1 MTLAEKVLSVDDSRP
16 SDGID
21 NIGHNIKRAGKRER
35 DFEEATRASSIKR
48 FCFVLSVSRTIYLA
62 SERDGLATP
71 LTRGLVE
78 QDHRVLDAGR
88 EAPSGC
94 QYSEVVCAT
103 DKAVTGYV
111 R

>member
-1 MTLAEKVLSVDDSRP
+1 MQQNPVDDSLQF
-16 SDGID
+16 DGVD
-21 NIGHNIKRAGKRER
+21 KTRHNIKEQRKEKGILKKPRGPLQQR
-35 DFEEATRASSIKR
+35 GFVS
-48 FCFVLSVSRTIYLA
+48 FCQFRTIYLA

-78 QDHRVLDAGR
+78 QDHRVLDAER

-94 QYSEVVCAT
+94 QYSEVVRAT
-103 DKAVTGYV
+103 HKAVTGYV